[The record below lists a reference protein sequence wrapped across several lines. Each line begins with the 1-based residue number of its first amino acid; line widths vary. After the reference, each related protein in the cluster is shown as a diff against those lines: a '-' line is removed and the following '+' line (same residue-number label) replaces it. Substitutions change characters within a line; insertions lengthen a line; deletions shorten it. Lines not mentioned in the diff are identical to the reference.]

1 MTTLVL
7 GGAGF
12 IGRQV
17 VAALLARRERVV
29 VGTRMPR
36 RRQHAGCAVREA
48 HLERLLSP
56 ADWYPLLEDIDVV
69 VNCVGILR
77 ERRAETYDRV
87 HHRAPA
93 ALAELCARLGR
104 RLIHVSALGL
114 HDAARSGFIR
124 SKLAGERAIAASG
137 ADYTIVR
144 PSLLDGEGGFGARW
158 IRWLARWPVHFVPA
172 SATGRIAA
180 LNVEDLGRAIA
191 LLCVPHARGVWREV
205 ELGGAEAWTI
215 GDYLGALR
223 RRRGMREA
231 VRVEVPAW
239 LARLG
244 SHACDLLHFSPYSF
258 GHFELMRHDNVPREN
273 LLPVLLGR
281 APTRIGASLRRQ
293 AFASAPTG
301 QETPVPPS
309 PQ

>member
-1 MTTLVL
+1 MTVLIL

-12 IGRQV
+12 IGRHV

-29 VGTRMPR
+29 IGSRKPR
-36 RRQHAGCAVREA
+36 KRPGCPVREA

-56 ADWYPLLEDIDVV
+56 ADWYPLLEGIDVV

-77 ERRAETYDRV
+77 ERGTETYDKV

-93 ALAELCARLGR
+93 ALAALCARLGL
-104 RLIHVSALGL
+104 RLVHVSALGL
-114 HDAARSGFIR
+114 REEARSRFIR
-124 SKLAGERAIAASG
+124 SKLDGERAIAASG

-158 IRWLARWPVHFVPA
+158 LRWAAGLPVHVVPA
-172 SATGRIAA
+172 GASGRIAA
-180 LNVEDLGRAIA
+180 LDVGDLGKAIA
-191 LLCVPHARGVWREV
+191 LLCVPHAKNVWREV
-205 ELGGAEAWTI
+205 ELGGAESWSIA
-215 GDYLGALR
+215 DYLGTLK
-223 RRRGMREA
+223 RRRGAKRDAMRMEI
-231 VRVEVPAW
+231 PAW

-244 SHACDLLHFSPYSF
+244 SHVCDVLHFSPYSF

-281 APTRIGASLRRQ
+281 APTRVPARQ
-293 AFASAPTG
+293 AFASTPTG
-301 QETPVPPS
+301 HETPVPPS

>member
-1 MTTLVL
+1 MAILVL

-12 IGRQV
+12 IGRHV

-29 VGTRMPR
+29 IGSRRPHR
-36 RRQHAGCAVREA
+36 RRHANCAVREA
-48 HLERLLSP
+48 HLERLQSP
-56 ADWYPLLEDIDVV
+56 ADWYPLLEGIDVV

-77 ERRAETYDRV
+77 ERGAESYDKV
-87 HHRAPA
+87 HHLAPA
-93 ALAELCARLGR
+93 ALAGLCARLGL
-104 RLIHVSALGL
+104 RLVHVSALGL
-114 HDAARSGFIR
+114 RDDARSGFIR
-124 SKLAGERAIAASG
+124 SKLAGERAIAASE

-158 IRWLARWPVHFVPA
+158 LRRMADLPVHVVPA
-172 SATGRIAA
+172 GATGRIAA
-180 LNVEDLGRAIA
+180 LDIGDVARAIA
-191 LLCVPHARGVWREV
+191 VLCVPHAKDVWREV
-205 ELGGAEAWTI
+205 ELGGAESWTI
-215 GDYLGALR
+215 AEYLGALR
-223 RRRGMREA
+223 RRRGAARDA
-231 VRVEVPAW
+231 LRVGIPAW

-244 SHACDLLHFSPYSF
+244 SHMCDLLHFSPYSF

-281 APTRIGASLRRQ
+281 APTRVPAPH
-293 AFASAPTG
+293 AFANAPTG